1 MSVVC
6 MDAGL
11 SCGTGVGMI
20 GRDDDISVSEP
31 FAESV
36 ANRILPVLLRHGSD
50 AWSAG
55 DAAQPG
61 RFL

>member
-1 MSVVC
+1 

-11 SCGTGVGMI
+11 SCRTGVGMI
-20 GRDDDISVSEP
+20 SRDDDISVSEP

-36 ANRILPVLLRHGSD
+36 ADRILPVPLRHGSD
-50 AWSAG
+50 ARSAG
-55 DAAQPG
+55 DAPQPG

>member
-1 MSVVC
+1 

-11 SCGTGVGMI
+11 SCRTGVGMI

-36 ANRILPVLLRHGSD
+36 ADRILPVPLCYGPD
-50 AWSAG
+50 ARSAG
-55 DAAQPG
+55 DAPQPG
-61 RFL
+61 RLL